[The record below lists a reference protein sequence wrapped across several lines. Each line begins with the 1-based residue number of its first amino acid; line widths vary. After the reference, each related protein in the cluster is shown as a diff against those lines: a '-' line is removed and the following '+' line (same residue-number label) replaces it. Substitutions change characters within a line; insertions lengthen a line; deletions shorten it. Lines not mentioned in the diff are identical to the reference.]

1 MFWLLRCFVPI
12 AALSISLLAVRA
24 DSVALSPS
32 GDTSLWQENDTNN
45 LGGELSLPVGGN
57 GSGYI
62 SRGLL
67 RFDLGSIPTNA
78 LVTNVTLRLFVT
90 NAPAKTNPVNSTFVL
105 HRVLRDWG
113 EGNKKNGDVGKNGA
127 PATAG
132 EATWDARFYPN
143 TLWTV
148 PGASAPQDYDAKL
161 SATNFITVL
170 GPYTF
175 AGTSLI
181 GDVQMWVSNPA
192 TNFGWMLR
200 SLAETNAFSTRRF
213 ASREDGLNPPLLTV
227 MFTLSAI
234 PPPKLFPGAWTP
246 SNFTFSFSAV
256 PGQTYGVEYS
266 DALGTAWHP
275 LTNILA
281 PPSVT
286 NIPVIDN
293 AARQPQ
299 RFYRVKIQ

>member
-1 MFWLLRCFVPI
+1 MFWSLRCFALIV
-12 AALSISLLAVRA
+12 ALSISLVAARA
-24 DSVALSPS
+24 DTVALFPS
-32 GDTSLWQENDTNN
+32 GDTSLWQEEETNN
-45 LGGELSLPVGGN
+45 LGGELSLPVGAN

-62 SRGLL
+62 SRGLI

-78 LVTNVTLRLFVT
+78 IVTNVTLRLFVT

-127 PATAG
+127 SATTG

-143 TLWTV
+143 ILWTL

-161 SATNFITVL
+161 SSTNFITVL
-170 GPYTF
+170 GPYMF
-175 AGTSLI
+175 AGANLI
-181 GDVQMWVSNPA
+181 GDVQMWVANPA

-200 SLAETNAFSTRRF
+200 SLAETDVFSTRRF

-234 PPPKLFPGAWTP
+234 PPPKLFPGPWTP

-266 DALGTAWHP
+266 DALGAIWHN
-275 LTNILA
+275 LTNILT
-281 PPSVT
+281 PPGVTSLSVSDH
-286 NIPVIDN
+286 P
-293 AARQPQ
+293 AGQPQ